1 MDYEEG
7 ELNEYGRNDRGND
20 RPTKP
25 RVCLV
30 HRRMINRNPNSQ
42 ELAFLNGR
50 MRLEYSHS

>member
-30 HRRMINRNPNSQ
+30 YEKVRNRNPNSQ
-42 ELAFLNGR
+42 EPAFLNGE
-50 MRLEYSHS
+50 LLCKWSYI